1 MEEFK
6 TISDNVEAEIVE
18 KKSKFIAHVFYIES
32 VEEAEAYIKEMKKK
46 YHDARHN
53 VFAYALETGDG
64 GIAIKFNDDRRAFW
78 NSWKSNIKN
87 SIRKGIIKCFGC
99 GNKIFWRNSIR
110 HRRTCTCLFRQCKIC
125 SGACADGRTCRKKNT
140 TSEKIFLSY
149 C

>member
-6 TISDNVEAEIVE
+6 TISNNVEAEIVE

-87 SIRKGIIKCFGC
+87 SIRKRIIKCFGC

-110 HRRTCTCLFRQCKIC
+110 HRRTCKSLF
-125 SGACADGRTCRKKNT
+125 
-140 TSEKIFLSY
+140 
-149 C
+149 

>member
-32 VEEAEAYIKEMKKK
+32 VEEAENYIKEMKKK

-64 GIAIKFNDDRRAFW
+64 GIAIKFNDDRRTFW
-78 NSWKSNIKN
+78 DSWKSNTKN
-87 SIRKGIIKCFGC
+87 SARKRIIKCVSC
-99 GNKIFWRNSIR
+99 GNKIFWRNFTR
-110 HRRTCTCLFRQCKIC
+110 DWRTCASIFRSHYK
-125 SGACADGRTCRKKNT
+125 SFRKGKN
-140 TSEKIFLSY
+140 SK
-149 C
+149 

>member
-6 TISDNVEAEIVE
+6 TISNNVEAEIVE

-32 VEEAEAYIKEMKKK
+32 VEEAEAYIREMKKK

-87 SIRKGIIKCFGC
+87 STRKRIIKCSSC
-99 GNKIFWRNSIR
+99 SNKIFWRNSAGHGWSCASI
-110 HRRTCTCLFRQCKIC
+110 FR
-125 SGACADGRTCRKKNT
+125 
-140 TSEKIFLSY
+140 SY
-149 C
+149 NKGTR